1 MSLYAFS
8 TTGYWRSLN
17 IITWT
22 YPFPSIGSLFGFRLE
37 QVQHHFVRLIQAL
50 VHQLRISSAI
60 MLVKHQNKNR
70 PLFLH
75 VLNKKAKSLHRTLLL
90 VFVTP
95 VPHNSVYKDI
105 FSILHII
112 SFSFEQANQDQRKM
126 SLSLM
131 CLFFC
136 FFLSWCYLLP
146 VLCSHSLLC
155 YFLFYYSIVSIENI
169 RSFLDDFSVMHVPS
183 LSLSDY
189 CYLPLSLCSCYSNY
203 AFCLAFVLGC
213 FKDEHNMIVKNS
225 FFLSICNCTTNE
237 LQHLSRRISKK
248 NRK

>member
-22 YPFPSIGSLFGFRLE
+22 HPFPSIGSLFGFRLE

-131 CLFFC
+131 CLFFVS
-136 FFLSWCYLLP
+136 FS
-146 VLCSHSLLC
+146 VGAI
-155 YFLFYYSIVSIENI
+155 YFLFFALTLSCAIFFSIIQS
-169 RSFLDDFSVMHVPS
+169 SP
-183 LSLSDY
+183 
-189 CYLPLSLCSCYSNY
+189 
-203 AFCLAFVLGC
+203 
-213 FKDEHNMIVKNS
+213 
-225 FFLSICNCTTNE
+225 
-237 LQHLSRRISKK
+237 
-248 NRK
+248 